1 MYRHLP
7 TIFALFAVVLSGF
20 FASTAASAAAAAAAP
35 VVEDRAAYLV
45 RCKRETM
52 AAYPTPAAQA
62 DSICASKWDEI
73 VAARP
78 MSAALFAVAPAPN
91 VAFNAAAARRQIGML
106 GDIAVMVTGAPKAGV
121 SFSWFKNG
129 DVIPFNLEDSLRVR
143 GAQVT
148 MIACQQFGA
157 GEGTHIY
164 RATLPGKAPFT
175 LTVSF
180 RNAAVASQSS
190 DYNVAADFTGIIPT
204 LAGLNRNGDEYT
216 AACPQ

>member
-1 MYRHLP
+1 MYRHFP
-7 TIFALFAVVLSGF
+7 IAFALFAIVLSSF
-20 FASTAASAAAAAAAP
+20 FASPEASAATAAAP
-35 VVEDRAAYLV
+35 AVEDRAAYLV

-62 DSICASKWDEI
+62 DSICASKWDEV

-78 MSAALFAVAPAPN
+78 MAAALFAVAPAPN
-91 VAFNAAAARRQIGML
+91 VTFNADAAKRQIGTL
-106 GDIAVMVTGAPKAGV
+106 GDIEVMVTAAPKAGV

-143 GAQVT
+143 GAQIV

-157 GEGTHIY
+157 GEGTRFY
-164 RATLPGKAPFT
+164 RATLPGKAPFA

-204 LAGLNRNGDEYT
+204 LAALNRNGDEYT
-216 AACPQ
+216 ATCPQ